1 MPDTLQE
8 NPRLSDVRLNDSQME
23 CIIAAV
29 LAGGSLG
36 ATDGGS
42 LDKTIERYAFLLARL
57 RRVGYLNPP
66 AHEHAPGKR
75 P

>member
-1 MPDTLQE
+1 MPDILQE
-8 NPRLSDVRLNDSQME
+8 NPHLGDVRLNDSQME

-29 LAGGSLG
+29 LAAGSLG
-36 ATDGGS
+36 ATNGGS
-42 LDKTIERYAFLLARL
+42 RDKTMERYAFLLTRL

-66 AHEHAPGKR
+66 AHEYAPGQR